1 MYAVHQLAVLRYQLF
16 ALRDNF
22 DCSISVDCTRRSFR
36 MDWRSFGM
44 PQHEL
49 VVDAIPDGGVIF
61 RFDRADLPKNTHFLR
76 GVWWLGTSAAKHRDW
91 VR

>member
-1 MYAVHQLAVLRYQLF
+1 
-16 ALRDNF
+16 
-22 DCSISVDCTRRSFR
+22 
-36 MDWRSFGM
+36 M

-76 GVWWLGTSAAKHRDW
+76 GVWWLGTLAAEHRDW